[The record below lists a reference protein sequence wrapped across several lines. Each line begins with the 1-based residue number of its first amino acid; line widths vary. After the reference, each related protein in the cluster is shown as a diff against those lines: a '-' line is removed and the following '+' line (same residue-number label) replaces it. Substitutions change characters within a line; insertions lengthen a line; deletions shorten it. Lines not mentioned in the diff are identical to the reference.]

1 MRAFLWSLE
10 AGNKIRCKLCLR
22 KCLITDKN
30 PLGYCKVRKKK
41 GNNLIVTNYMKI
53 SFHEEYIENLHLL
66 HFKPF
71 QKVLV
76 INSLGTNCEYC
87 SENVD
92 KKELKK
98 IDLEKFIEDV
108 KSSGIKILFFYQQEP
123 IIYFETMYKIAKY
136 AFKAGLINVFSTN
149 AYFLPTLSKLFKKYF
164 SAVQV
169 RIYNFLDEEFYKEL
183 GLEDLRNLKKTLV
196 YLYRQKLHMEI
207 ANFVNEKNKKE
218 NVFKFSEFLINNLSS
233 SIPLHIIPKDFDN
246 FYELLELK
254 ELAERSG
261 LRFVYLSE
269 DRNVYCY
276 NCKNLIIDRDNQ
288 KIYLNNALR
297 CPYCLAKIEV
307 VV

>member
-53 SFHEEYIENLHLL
+53 SFHEDYVENLHLL

-123 IIYFETMYKIAKY
+123 VIYFETMYKIAKY

-207 ANFVNEKNKKE
+207 VNFVNEKNKKE

-233 SIPLHIIPKDFDN
+233 SIPLHIIPKDFEN

-269 DRNVYCY
+269 DGNVYCY

>member
-1 MRAFLWSLE
+1 MRAFLWNLE
-10 AGNKIRCKLCLR
+10 AGNNIRCKLCLR

-30 PLGYCKVRKKK
+30 SLGYCKVRKKK
-41 GNNLIVTNYMKI
+41 GNNLIVTNYMKVA
-53 SFHEEYIENLHLL
+53 FYEDYIENLHLF

-76 INSLGTNCEYC
+76 INSFGTNCEYC

-98 IDLEKFIEDV
+98 IDFEKFIEDV

-149 AYFLPTLSKLFKKYF
+149 AYFLPTLSKLFRKYF

-169 RIYNFLDEEFYKEL
+169 RIYNFLDEEFYREI
-183 GLEDLRNLKKTLV
+183 GLEDIRNLKRTLL

-207 ANFVNEKNKKE
+207 VNFVNEKNKKE
-218 NVFKFSEFLINNLSS
+218 NVFKFSEFLINNLSP
-233 SIPLHIIPKDFDN
+233 SIPLHIIPKDFEN

-276 NCKNLIIDRDNQ
+276 NCKNLIIDRGNQ

-297 CPYCLAKIEV
+297 CPYCLAKIEIIV
-307 VV
+307 